1 MGLIK
6 ISCDH
11 ILEFK
16 KNMLKQSNTMNEIYQ
31 NISYVEESL
40 DSEVL
45 SQKNIQFTLNKLQK
59 KADHL
64 QGSFQ
69 ELADILDYTI
79 EQFMHMDQE
88 ISLHATKIRKD

>member
-45 SQKNIQFTLNKLQK
+45 SQKNIQFKLNKLQK

-64 QGSFQ
+64 QESFQ

-79 EQFMHMDQE
+79 EQFIHVDQE
-88 ISLHATKIRKD
+88 VSLQATKIRKD